1 MMNYQDLYYFVV
13 VVEKESIKAAA
24 RFLNVPVSTLSRR
37 IQAFEKDLGYK
48 LIHRTAKRFG
58 LTDSGQ
64 KLYSG
69 VGSVIHELGTRMD
82 DVASELS
89 SLTGDIKITA
99 PIGIG
104 HSFVKPIVFDFMRE
118 NPRLTVELFLSNE
131 NVDLVKNSIDIAFRL
146 GDVTLNDWVS
156 RPLINADFVLCAA
169 PDFDFQG
176 EVLAH
181 PSQLSDFPLIAL
193 KRRPVWRFGHGDEQ
207 VVFVPK
213 PYLRTDEINFAI
225 DAVRQGF
232 GISCLPEYLVR
243 DLLDRGDLVQLL
255 PEWHA
260 GSRSVNI
267 IYPHRNSLPVKTRAF
282 IDYVIKRAGKS
293 TL

>member
-64 KLYSG
+64 KLYAG
-69 VGSVIHELGTRMD
+69 VGSVIHELGMRMD

-146 GDVTLNDWVS
+146 GEVTLNDWVS
-156 RPLINADFVLCAA
+156 RPLFNADFILCAA
-169 PDFDFQG
+169 PGFDFG
-176 EVLAH
+176 DEPLTH
-181 PSQLSDFPLIAL
+181 PSQLSDHALIAL
-193 KRRPVWRFGHGDEQ
+193 KRRPVWRFSCGEEQ

-225 DAVRQGF
+225 DAVINGF

-243 DLLDRGDLVQLL
+243 DQLDRGDLVQLL
-255 PEWHA
+255 PHWDA
-260 GSRSVNI
+260 GNRSVNI

-293 TL
+293 SL